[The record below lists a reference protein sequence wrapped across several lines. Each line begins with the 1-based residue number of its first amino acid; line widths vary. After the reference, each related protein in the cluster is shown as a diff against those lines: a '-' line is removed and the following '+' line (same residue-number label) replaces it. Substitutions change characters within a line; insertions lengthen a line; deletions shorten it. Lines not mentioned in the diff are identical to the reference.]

1 MEMDNAANGVPPRPA
16 PSNGYADDSE
26 DDDAP
31 LVFKR
36 HAPSSPQ
43 LQKPAAVHGAP
54 HPPAAAAHGAHA
66 AESVASIPGPSS
78 AREESD
84 SEDDVPL
91 GTRQAALHESE
102 HQASSPAAIQ
112 KKPVEPVKKVKV
124 EAGKTEGKKPAPV
137 KKRPAEAEKAP
148 AQPLKKVKK
157 EAPKKKAASSS
168 DDEDDRPLSA
178 VKASVKKEKGEGK
191 KKVEVKKQEKRA
203 APEKKKA
210 PKEGDAE
217 AKWTTLEHNGVIFP
231 PPYQPHGV
239 KMLYEGKPVTLTPA
253 QEEVSGSLELWDCVH
268 YTELLHLVCQSL
280 STGERTILA
289 SGAKNSLH
297 TRLGWLWWTCMFC
310 SLSLVMLFEPC
321 CLSGCSVKSG
331 SSLQNSLFQSLTFQ

>member
-1 MEMDNAANGVPPRPA
+1 MEMDNAANGVLPRPA
-16 PSNGYADDSE
+16 PSNKYAEDSE

-36 HAPSSPQ
+36 HALSSPQ

-54 HPPAAAAHGAHA
+54 HPPAAAAHGGHA

-102 HQASSPAAIQ
+102 HQASSPVAIQ
-112 KKPVEPVKKVKV
+112 KKPVEPMKKVKV

-253 QEEVSGSLELWDCVH
+253 QEEVNGPLPGVVGLGISCVIF
-268 YTELLHLVCQSL
+268 VDW
-280 STGERTILA
+280 ERTIIVSFA
-289 SGAKNSLH
+289 TEAKNSQH
-297 TRLGWLWWTCMFC
+297 NRLGWLWWTCMFC
-310 SLSLVMLFEPC
+310 SLSLLMLVEPC
-321 CLSGCSVKSG
+321 CLAGCSVKFG